1 MLFQETYDKVFYLF
15 IQMEDMSILSCIKP
29 SADVIQKQD
38 KLLAVKHEVTP
49 MYFGKKPVDSSM
61 VRMVTGL
68 SLIMLFFLAT
78 MLSKSFSVVIPPHQ
92 LQATSTIE
100 AHSAEDL
107 LEQLKANN
115 LWEMESFLEVPA
127 VLVRKFPGDM
137 ASLDS
142 ATQKKAF
149 LHVLLP
155 AAMIALAE
163 VEAERAAFEKIMA
176 KFAQPPLRLAFEPK
190 GDDYGRVAELNQNEI
205 YFLQNLC
212 RKYRASGVAAL
223 RRRISPVPVSLIMAQ
238 GALESSWG
246 GSRFALEGNNLFG
259 IRTWNKGGIV
269 SVGLDLE
276 EGKSLSFASYASL
289 LDSVRAYI
297 LMLNRVPA
305 YNELRKIREESMDS
319 LVLANGLHQYSE
331 RGSDYVAD
339 LTHLLKSNDLQL
351 YDQCVLA
358 GKRSLRDRINFASL
372 VNLR

>member
-1 MLFQETYDKVFYLF
+1 
-15 IQMEDMSILSCIKP
+15 MSILSCIKP
-29 SADVIQKQD
+29 SADVIKKQD
-38 KLLAVKHEVTP
+38 KLLAVKYEVTP
-49 MYFGKKPVDSSM
+49 MYFGKKPVCSSM
-61 VRMVTGL
+61 VRMVAGL
-68 SLIMLFFLAT
+68 CLIMLFFLAI
-78 MLSKSFSVVIPPHQ
+78 MLTKSFSVDIPSPHQ
-92 LQATSTIE
+92 LQTTSTIE

-115 LWEMESFLEVPA
+115 LWEMESFGEVPA
-127 VLVRKFPGDM
+127 VLLRKLPVDM
-137 ASLDS
+137 AALEP

-163 VEAERAAFEKIMA
+163 VETERAAFDKIMA
-176 KFAQPPLRLAFEPK
+176 KFSEPPRRLNFALK
-190 GDDYGRVAELNQNEI
+190 GDDYSLLAGLSQHEI
-205 YFLQNLC
+205 DFLQNLC
-212 RKYRASGVAAL
+212 QKYRASGVADL

-246 GSRFALEGNNLFG
+246 SSRFALEGNNLFG

-269 SVGLDLE
+269 SAGLDLE

-305 YNELRKIREESMDS
+305 YYELRKIREESMDS
-319 LVLANGLHQYSE
+319 LLLANGLHQYSE
-331 RGSDYVAD
+331 RGRDYVAD
-339 LTHLLKSNDLQL
+339 VTNLLKSNDLQR

-358 GKRSLRDRINFASL
+358 DKDNMQGRVRLASL
-372 VNLR
+372 ETLRLKEGL